1 MVTEANVRGERSDSR
16 RPNWDV
22 WLHVPVAILWE
33 AVALSL
39 GIDPKRVR
47 MSDHGWAAGPDHF
60 LTDEGPDFD
69 NRLLVASRNLRQEG
83 PLHLQVPLVG
93 GPATCGVE
101 LGEFAAWA
109 LKIGWHMPQQMCELG
124 IAYRSNAVGEPASA
138 RWPWGDYETPLLK
151 ALAAAADRWWKRYDP
166 TDATTAPT
174 NDAVVEWLRKEFPD
188 PPMSANIA
196 SAIATIL
203 RAPSVPTIR
212 R

>member
-1 MVTEANVRGERSDSR
+1 
-16 RPNWDV
+16 
-22 WLHVPVAILWE
+22 
-33 AVALSL
+33 
-39 GIDPKRVR
+39 
-47 MSDHGWAAGPDHF
+47 
-60 LTDEGPDFD
+60 
-69 NRLLVASRNLRQEG
+69 
-83 PLHLQVPLVG
+83 
-93 GPATCGVE
+93 
-101 LGEFAAWA
+101 
-109 LKIGWHMPQQMCELG
+109 
-124 IAYRSNAVGEPASA
+124 
-138 RWPWGDYETPLLK
+138 LK